1 MNVSEDFCSRM
12 WQINTLEVILCTH
25 WCMASLHCSHTFKSF
40 FDCCFLLL
48 FLNLQMLLLPAWYFF
63 LFLVLVFFFNLL
75 SLPLLSS
82 FPFWLVEDVSNLTA
96 SDVMNRVNLGYLQGN
111 LCAVYN
117 SFATCEWLRPPCGER
132 NLSFRQHPMK
142 NSIYPPKRMLNCRFY
157 LISLVI

>member
-1 MNVSEDFCSRM
+1 MSVRISAAGCDRLIIWKWFCAHTDA
-12 WQINTLEVILCTH
+12 WPLCIALTLLRV
-25 WCMASLHCSHTFKSF
+25 
-40 FDCCFLLL
+40 FLI
-48 FLNLQMLLLPAWYFF
+48 
-63 LFLVLVFFFNLL
+63 VVFFFFESADAFAACLIFFFVSCSCFFL
-75 SLPLLSS
+75 TSFLCLFCLPS
-82 FPFWLVEDVSNLTA
+82 PFWLVEDVSNLTA

-142 NSIYPPKRMLNCRFY
+142 NSICPPKRMLNCRCY

>member
-1 MNVSEDFCSRM
+1 MSVRISAAGCDRLIIWKWFCAHTDA
-12 WQINTLEVILCTH
+12 WPLCIALTLLRVFLIVV
-25 WCMASLHCSHTFKSF
+25 FFF
-40 FDCCFLLL
+40 FDSADAFAACLICF
-48 FLNLQMLLLPAWYFF
+48 FCF
-63 LFLVLVFFFNLL
+63 LFLFFFNLL

-142 NSIYPPKRMLNCRFY
+142 NSIYPPKRMLNCRCY

>member
-1 MNVSEDFCSRM
+1 MIV
-12 WQINTLEVILCTH
+12 V
-25 WCMASLHCSHTFKSF
+25 F
-40 FDCCFLLL
+40 FFFESADAFAACLI
-48 FLNLQMLLLPAWYFF
+48 FF

-117 SFATCEWLRPPCGER
+117 SFATCE
-132 NLSFRQHPMK
+132 
-142 NSIYPPKRMLNCRFY
+142 
-157 LISLVI
+157 